1 MSDILKQLWET
12 GTLSRGIWETVYMTF
27 LSTLIAYIV
36 GLPLGVVLAVTG
48 EGGIR
53 PMRWLNRALGI
64 IVNVFRSIPFIVLM
78 VAMLPVAKAVVG
90 TALGNQYPLVAMA
103 KKELFQIK
111 LLGPLISALGAFPVD
126 RGTADIGAIKTSLK
140 AVKEGKKL
148 LIFPEGGT
156 KHKAGDEAKVGA
168 AMIAARTGAPIVPIY
183 ISENK
188 KFRSRVYVV
197 FGDAYIPEK
206 TKSKDGYRAIADDM
220 MRRIYALKEKI

>member
-1 MSDILKQLWET
+1 MKYN
-12 GTLSRGIWETVYMTF
+12 RTF
-27 LSTLIAYIV
+27 QA
-36 GLPLGVVLAVTG
+36 LA
-48 EGGIR
+48 I
-53 PMRWLNRALGI
+53 P
-64 IVNVFRSIPFIVLM
+64 IVNVYDHLKYNYHVIGREKVPDGGCVL
-78 VAMLPVAKAVVG
+78 VANHTQWADPVLVG

-140 AVKEGKKL
+140 AVKEGQKL

-188 KFRSRVYVV
+188 KFRSKVYVV

-220 MRRIYALKEKI
+220 MRRIYALKETI

>member
-1 MSDILKQLWET
+1 MKYN
-12 GTLSRGIWETVYMTF
+12 RTF
-27 LSTLIAYIV
+27 QA
-36 GLPLGVVLAVTG
+36 LA
-48 EGGIR
+48 I
-53 PMRWLNRALGI
+53 P
-64 IVNVFRSIPFIVLM
+64 IVNVYDHLKYNYHVIGREKVPDGGCVL
-78 VAMLPVAKAVVG
+78 VANHTQWADPVLVG

-188 KFRSRVYVV
+188 KFRSKVYVF

-220 MRRIYALKEKI
+220 MRRIYALKETI

>member
-1 MSDILKQLWET
+1 MKYN
-12 GTLSRGIWETVYMTF
+12 RTF
-27 LSTLIAYIV
+27 QA
-36 GLPLGVVLAVTG
+36 LA
-48 EGGIR
+48 I
-53 PMRWLNRALGI
+53 P
-64 IVNVFRSIPFIVLM
+64 IVNVYDHLKYNYHVIGREKVPDGGCVL
-78 VAMLPVAKAVVG
+78 VANHTQWADPVLVG

-188 KFRSRVYVV
+188 KFRSKV

-220 MRRIYALKEKI
+220 MRRIYALKETI

>member
-1 MSDILKQLWET
+1 MKYN
-12 GTLSRGIWETVYMTF
+12 RTF
-27 LSTLIAYIV
+27 QA
-36 GLPLGVVLAVTG
+36 LA
-48 EGGIR
+48 I
-53 PMRWLNRALGI
+53 P
-64 IVNVFRSIPFIVLM
+64 IVNVYDHLKYNYHVIGREKVPDGGCVL
-78 VAMLPVAKAVVG
+78 VANHTQWADPVLVG

-156 KHKAGDEAKVGA
+156 KHKVGDEAKVGA

-188 KFRSRVYVV
+188 KFRSKVYVV

>member
-1 MSDILKQLWET
+1 MKYN
-12 GTLSRGIWETVYMTF
+12 RTF
-27 LSTLIAYIV
+27 QA
-36 GLPLGVVLAVTG
+36 LA
-48 EGGIR
+48 I
-53 PMRWLNRALGI
+53 P
-64 IVNVFRSIPFIVLM
+64 IVNVYDHLKYNYRVSGREKVPDGGCVL
-78 VAMLPVAKAVVG
+78 VANHTQWADPVLVG

-188 KFRSRVYVV
+188 KFRSKVYVV

-220 MRRIYALKEKI
+220 MRRIYALKETI

>member
-1 MSDILKQLWET
+1 MKYN
-12 GTLSRGIWETVYMTF
+12 RTF
-27 LSTLIAYIV
+27 QA
-36 GLPLGVVLAVTG
+36 LA
-48 EGGIR
+48 I
-53 PMRWLNRALGI
+53 P
-64 IVNVFRSIPFIVLM
+64 IVNVYDHLKYNYHVIGREKVPDGGCVL
-78 VAMLPVAKAVVG
+78 VANHTQWADPVLVG

-168 AMIAARTGAPIVPIY
+168 AMIAARTGALIVPIY

-188 KFRSRVYVV
+188 KFRSKVYVV

-220 MRRIYALKEKI
+220 MRRIYALKETI

>member
-1 MSDILKQLWET
+1 MKYN
-12 GTLSRGIWETVYMTF
+12 RTF
-27 LSTLIAYIV
+27 QA
-36 GLPLGVVLAVTG
+36 LA
-48 EGGIR
+48 I
-53 PMRWLNRALGI
+53 P
-64 IVNVFRSIPFIVLM
+64 IVNVYDHLKYNYHVIGREKVPDGGCVL
-78 VAMLPVAKAVVG
+78 VANHTQWADPVLVG

-140 AVKEGKKL
+140 AVKDGKKL

-188 KFRSRVYVV
+188 RFRSKVYVV

-220 MRRIYALKEKI
+220 MRRIYALKETI

>member
-1 MSDILKQLWET
+1 MKYN
-12 GTLSRGIWETVYMTF
+12 RTF
-27 LSTLIAYIV
+27 QA
-36 GLPLGVVLAVTG
+36 LA
-48 EGGIR
+48 I
-53 PMRWLNRALGI
+53 P
-64 IVNVFRSIPFIVLM
+64 IVNVYDHLKYNYHVIGREKVPDGGCVL
-78 VAMLPVAKAVVG
+78 VANHTQWADPVLVG

-140 AVKEGKKL
+140 AVIEGKKL

-188 KFRSRVYVV
+188 KFRSKVYVV

-220 MRRIYALKEKI
+220 MRRIYALKETI

>member
-1 MSDILKQLWET
+1 MKYNRIFQ
-12 GTLSRGIWETVYMTF
+12 
-27 LSTLIAYIV
+27 A
-36 GLPLGVVLAVTG
+36 LA
-48 EGGIR
+48 I
-53 PMRWLNRALGI
+53 P
-64 IVNVFRSIPFIVLM
+64 IVNVYDHLKYNYHVIGREKVPDGGCVL
-78 VAMLPVAKAVVG
+78 VANHTQWADPVLVG

-188 KFRSRVYVV
+188 KFRSKVYVI

-220 MRRIYALKEKI
+220 MRRIYALKETI

>member
-1 MSDILKQLWET
+1 MKYN
-12 GTLSRGIWETVYMTF
+12 RTF
-27 LSTLIAYIV
+27 QA
-36 GLPLGVVLAVTG
+36 LA
-48 EGGIR
+48 I
-53 PMRWLNRALGI
+53 P
-64 IVNVFRSIPFIVLM
+64 IVNVYDHLKYNYHVIGREKVPDGGCVL
-78 VAMLPVAKAVVG
+78 VANHTQWADPVLVG

-111 LLGPLISALGAFPVD
+111 LIGPLISALGAFPVD

-188 KFRSRVYVV
+188 KFRSKVYVV

-220 MRRIYALKEKI
+220 MRRIYALKETI

>member
-1 MSDILKQLWET
+1 MKYN
-12 GTLSRGIWETVYMTF
+12 RTF
-27 LSTLIAYIV
+27 QA
-36 GLPLGVVLAVTG
+36 LAIPV
-48 EGGIR
+48 
-53 PMRWLNRALGI
+53 
-64 IVNVFRSIPFIVLM
+64 VNVYDHLKYNYHVIGREKVPDGGCVL
-78 VAMLPVAKAVVG
+78 VANHTQWADPVLVG

-188 KFRSRVYVV
+188 KFRSKVYVV

-220 MRRIYALKEKI
+220 MRRIYALKETI

>member
-1 MSDILKQLWET
+1 MKYN
-12 GTLSRGIWETVYMTF
+12 RTF
-27 LSTLIAYIV
+27 QA
-36 GLPLGVVLAVTG
+36 LA
-48 EGGIR
+48 I
-53 PMRWLNRALGI
+53 P
-64 IVNVFRSIPFIVLM
+64 IVNIYDHLKYNYHVIGREKVPDGGCVL
-78 VAMLPVAKAVVG
+78 VANHTQWADPVLVG

-188 KFRSRVYVV
+188 KFRSKVYVV

-220 MRRIYALKEKI
+220 MRRIYALKETI

>member
-1 MSDILKQLWET
+1 MKYN
-12 GTLSRGIWETVYMTF
+12 RTF
-27 LSTLIAYIV
+27 QA
-36 GLPLGVVLAVTG
+36 LA
-48 EGGIR
+48 I
-53 PMRWLNRALGI
+53 P
-64 IVNVFRSIPFIVLM
+64 IVNVYDHLKYNYHVIGREKVPDGGCVL
-78 VAMLPVAKAVVG
+78 VANHTQWADPVLVG

-111 LLGPLISALGAFPVD
+111 LLGPLISALGAFPVE

-188 KFRSRVYVV
+188 KFRSKVYVV

-220 MRRIYALKEKI
+220 MRRIYALKETI

>member
-1 MSDILKQLWET
+1 MKYN
-12 GTLSRGIWETVYMTF
+12 RTF
-27 LSTLIAYIV
+27 QA
-36 GLPLGVVLAVTG
+36 LA
-48 EGGIR
+48 I
-53 PMRWLNRALGI
+53 P
-64 IVNVFRSIPFIVLM
+64 IVNVYDHLKYNYHVIGREKVPDGRCVL
-78 VAMLPVAKAVVG
+78 VANHTQWADPVLVG

-188 KFRSRVYVV
+188 KFRSKVYVV

-220 MRRIYALKEKI
+220 MRRIYALKETI

>member
-1 MSDILKQLWET
+1 MKYN
-12 GTLSRGIWETVYMTF
+12 RTF
-27 LSTLIAYIV
+27 QA
-36 GLPLGVVLAVTG
+36 LA
-48 EGGIR
+48 I
-53 PMRWLNRALGI
+53 P
-64 IVNVFRSIPFIVLM
+64 IVNVYDHLKYNYHVIGREKVPDGGCVL
-78 VAMLPVAKAVVG
+78 VANHTQWADPVLVG

-140 AVKEGKKL
+140 AIKEGKKL

-188 KFRSRVYVV
+188 KFRSKVYVV

-220 MRRIYALKEKI
+220 MRRIYALKETI

>member
-1 MSDILKQLWET
+1 MKYN
-12 GTLSRGIWETVYMTF
+12 RTF
-27 LSTLIAYIV
+27 QA
-36 GLPLGVVLAVTG
+36 LA
-48 EGGIR
+48 I
-53 PMRWLNRALGI
+53 P
-64 IVNVFRSIPFIVLM
+64 IVNVYDHLKYNYHVIGREKVPDGGCVL
-78 VAMLPVAKAVVG
+78 VANHTQWADPVLVG

-188 KFRSRVYVV
+188 KFRSKVYVI

-220 MRRIYALKEKI
+220 MRRIYALKETI

>member
-1 MSDILKQLWET
+1 MKYN
-12 GTLSRGIWETVYMTF
+12 RTF
-27 LSTLIAYIV
+27 QA
-36 GLPLGVVLAVTG
+36 LA
-48 EGGIR
+48 I
-53 PMRWLNRALGI
+53 P
-64 IVNVFRSIPFIVLM
+64 IVNVYDHLKYNYHVIGREKVPDGGCVL
-78 VAMLPVAKAVVG
+78 VANHTQWADPVLVG

-140 AVKEGKKL
+140 AVKDGKKL

-188 KFRSRVYVV
+188 KFRSKVYVV

-220 MRRIYALKEKI
+220 MRRIYALKETI

>member
-1 MSDILKQLWET
+1 MKYN
-12 GTLSRGIWETVYMTF
+12 RTF
-27 LSTLIAYIV
+27 QA
-36 GLPLGVVLAVTG
+36 LA
-48 EGGIR
+48 I
-53 PMRWLNRALGI
+53 P
-64 IVNVFRSIPFIVLM
+64 IVNVYDHLKYNYHVIGREKVPDGGCVL
-78 VAMLPVAKAVVG
+78 VANHTQWADPVLVG

-188 KFRSRVYVV
+188 KFRSKVYVV

-206 TKSKDGYRAIADDM
+206 TKSTDGYRASADDM
-220 MRRIYALKEKI
+220 MRRIYALKETI

>member
-1 MSDILKQLWET
+1 MKYN
-12 GTLSRGIWETVYMTF
+12 RTF
-27 LSTLIAYIV
+27 QA
-36 GLPLGVVLAVTG
+36 LA
-48 EGGIR
+48 I
-53 PMRWLNRALGI
+53 P
-64 IVNVFRSIPFIVLM
+64 IVNVYDHLKYNYHVIGREKVPDGGCVL
-78 VAMLPVAKAVVG
+78 VANHTQWADPVLVG

-168 AMIAARTGAPIVPIY
+168 AMIAARTGASIVPIY

-188 KFRSRVYVV
+188 KFRSKVYVV

-220 MRRIYALKEKI
+220 MRRIYALKETI

>member
-1 MSDILKQLWET
+1 MKYNRTFQALAIPIVTVSDHLKSNYHVIGREKVPD
-12 GTLSRGIWETVYMTF
+12 GGC
-27 LSTLIAYIV
+27 
-36 GLPLGVVLAVTG
+36 VLVANHTQWAD
-48 EGGIR
+48 
-53 PMRWLNRALGI
+53 P
-64 IVNVFRSIPFIVLM
+64 VL
-78 VAMLPVAKAVVG
+78 VG

-188 KFRSRVYVV
+188 KFRSKVYVV

-220 MRRIYALKEKI
+220 MRRIYALKETI

>member
-1 MSDILKQLWET
+1 MKYN
-12 GTLSRGIWETVYMTF
+12 RTF
-27 LSTLIAYIV
+27 QA
-36 GLPLGVVLAVTG
+36 LA
-48 EGGIR
+48 I
-53 PMRWLNRALGI
+53 P
-64 IVNVFRSIPFIVLM
+64 IVNVCDHLKYNYHVIGREKVPDGGCVL
-78 VAMLPVAKAVVG
+78 VANHTQWADPVLVG

-188 KFRSRVYVV
+188 KFRSKVYVV

-220 MRRIYALKEKI
+220 MRRIYALKETI

>member
-1 MSDILKQLWET
+1 MKYN
-12 GTLSRGIWETVYMTF
+12 RTF
-27 LSTLIAYIV
+27 QA
-36 GLPLGVVLAVTG
+36 LA
-48 EGGIR
+48 I
-53 PMRWLNRALGI
+53 P
-64 IVNVFRSIPFIVLM
+64 IVNVYDHLKYNYRVIGREKVPDGGCVL
-78 VAMLPVAKAVVG
+78 VANHTQWADPVLVG

-188 KFRSRVYVV
+188 KCRAKVYVV

-220 MRRIYALKEKI
+220 MRRIYALKETI

>member
-1 MSDILKQLWET
+1 MKYN
-12 GTLSRGIWETVYMTF
+12 RTF
-27 LSTLIAYIV
+27 QA
-36 GLPLGVVLAVTG
+36 LA
-48 EGGIR
+48 I
-53 PMRWLNRALGI
+53 P
-64 IVNVFRSIPFIVLM
+64 IVNIYDHLKYNYHVIGREKVPDGGCVL
-78 VAMLPVAKAVVG
+78 VANHTQWADPVLVG

-188 KFRSRVYVV
+188 KFRSKVYVV

>member
-1 MSDILKQLWET
+1 MKYN
-12 GTLSRGIWETVYMTF
+12 RTF
-27 LSTLIAYIV
+27 QA
-36 GLPLGVVLAVTG
+36 LA
-48 EGGIR
+48 I
-53 PMRWLNRALGI
+53 P
-64 IVNVFRSIPFIVLM
+64 IVNVYDHLKYNYHIIGREKVPDGGCVL
-78 VAMLPVAKAVVG
+78 VANHTQWADPVLVG

-188 KFRSRVYVV
+188 KFRSKVYVV

-220 MRRIYALKEKI
+220 MRRIYALKETI

>member
-1 MSDILKQLWET
+1 MKYN
-12 GTLSRGIWETVYMTF
+12 RTF
-27 LSTLIAYIV
+27 QA
-36 GLPLGVVLAVTG
+36 LA
-48 EGGIR
+48 I
-53 PMRWLNRALGI
+53 P
-64 IVNVFRSIPFIVLM
+64 IVNVYDHLKYNYHVIGREKVPDGGCVL
-78 VAMLPVAKAVVG
+78 VANHTQWADPVLVG

-188 KFRSRVYVV
+188 KFRSKVYIV

>member
-1 MSDILKQLWET
+1 MKYN
-12 GTLSRGIWETVYMTF
+12 RTF
-27 LSTLIAYIV
+27 QA
-36 GLPLGVVLAVTG
+36 LA
-48 EGGIR
+48 I
-53 PMRWLNRALGI
+53 P
-64 IVNVFRSIPFIVLM
+64 IVNVYDHLKYNYHVIGREKVPDGGCVL
-78 VAMLPVAKAVVG
+78 VVNHTQWADPVLVG

-188 KFRSRVYVV
+188 KFRSKVYVV

-220 MRRIYALKEKI
+220 MRRIYALKETI

>member
-1 MSDILKQLWET
+1 MKYN
-12 GTLSRGIWETVYMTF
+12 RTF
-27 LSTLIAYIV
+27 QA
-36 GLPLGVVLAVTG
+36 LA
-48 EGGIR
+48 I
-53 PMRWLNRALGI
+53 P
-64 IVNVFRSIPFIVLM
+64 IVNVYDHLKYNYHVIGREKVPDGGCVL
-78 VAMLPVAKAVVG
+78 VANHTQWADPVLVG

-168 AMIAARTGAPIVPIY
+168 AMIAACTGAPIVPIY

-188 KFRSRVYVV
+188 KFRSKVYVV

-220 MRRIYALKEKI
+220 MRRIYALKETI

>member
-1 MSDILKQLWET
+1 MKYN
-12 GTLSRGIWETVYMTF
+12 RTF
-27 LSTLIAYIV
+27 QA
-36 GLPLGVVLAVTG
+36 LA
-48 EGGIR
+48 I
-53 PMRWLNRALGI
+53 P
-64 IVNVFRSIPFIVLM
+64 IVNVYDHLKYNYHIIGREKVPDGGCVL
-78 VAMLPVAKAVVG
+78 VANHTQWADPVLVG

-188 KFRSRVYVV
+188 KFRSKVYVI

-220 MRRIYALKEKI
+220 MRRIYTLKETI

>member
-1 MSDILKQLWET
+1 MKYN
-12 GTLSRGIWETVYMTF
+12 RTF
-27 LSTLIAYIV
+27 QA
-36 GLPLGVVLAVTG
+36 LA
-48 EGGIR
+48 I
-53 PMRWLNRALGI
+53 P
-64 IVNVFRSIPFIVLM
+64 IVNVYDHLKYNYHVIGREKVPDGGCVL
-78 VAMLPVAKAVVG
+78 VANHTQWADPLLVG

-188 KFRSRVYVV
+188 KFRSKVYVV

-220 MRRIYALKEKI
+220 MRRIYALKETI

>member
-1 MSDILKQLWET
+1 MKYN
-12 GTLSRGIWETVYMTF
+12 RTF
-27 LSTLIAYIV
+27 QA
-36 GLPLGVVLAVTG
+36 LA
-48 EGGIR
+48 I
-53 PMRWLNRALGI
+53 P
-64 IVNVFRSIPFIVLM
+64 IVNVYDHLKYNYHVIGREKVPDGGCVL
-78 VAMLPVAKAVVG
+78 VANHTQWADPVLVG

-156 KHKAGDEAKVGA
+156 KHKVGDEAKVGA

-188 KFRSRVYVV
+188 KFRSKVYVV
-197 FGDAYIPEK
+197 FGDAYVPEK

>member
-1 MSDILKQLWET
+1 MKYN
-12 GTLSRGIWETVYMTF
+12 RTF
-27 LSTLIAYIV
+27 QA
-36 GLPLGVVLAVTG
+36 LA
-48 EGGIR
+48 I
-53 PMRWLNRALGI
+53 P
-64 IVNVFRSIPFIVLM
+64 IVNVYDHLKYNYHVIGREKVPDGGCVL
-78 VAMLPVAKAVVG
+78 VANHTQWADPVLVG

-111 LLGPLISALGAFPVD
+111 LLGPLISALGALPVD

-188 KFRSRVYVV
+188 KFRSKVYVV

-220 MRRIYALKEKI
+220 MRRIYALKETI

>member
-1 MSDILKQLWET
+1 MKYN
-12 GTLSRGIWETVYMTF
+12 RTF
-27 LSTLIAYIV
+27 QA
-36 GLPLGVVLAVTG
+36 LA
-48 EGGIR
+48 I
-53 PMRWLNRALGI
+53 P
-64 IVNVFRSIPFIVLM
+64 IVNVYDHLKYNYHVIGREKVPDGGCVL
-78 VAMLPVAKAVVG
+78 VANHTQWADPVLVG

-156 KHKAGDEAKVGA
+156 KHKAGDEAKVGT

-188 KFRSRVYVV
+188 KFRSKVYVV

-220 MRRIYALKEKI
+220 MRRIYALKETI

>member
-1 MSDILKQLWET
+1 MKYN
-12 GTLSRGIWETVYMTF
+12 RTF
-27 LSTLIAYIV
+27 QA
-36 GLPLGVVLAVTG
+36 LA
-48 EGGIR
+48 I
-53 PMRWLNRALGI
+53 P
-64 IVNVFRSIPFIVLM
+64 IVNVYDHLKYKYHVIGREKVPDGGCVL
-78 VAMLPVAKAVVG
+78 VANHTQWADPVLVG

-188 KFRSRVYVV
+188 KFRSKVYVV

-220 MRRIYALKEKI
+220 MRRIYALKETI

>member
-1 MSDILKQLWET
+1 MKYN
-12 GTLSRGIWETVYMTF
+12 RTF
-27 LSTLIAYIV
+27 QA
-36 GLPLGVVLAVTG
+36 LA
-48 EGGIR
+48 I
-53 PMRWLNRALGI
+53 PS
-64 IVNVFRSIPFIVLM
+64 VNVYDHLKYNYHVIGREKVPDGGCVL
-78 VAMLPVAKAVVG
+78 VANHTQWADPVLVG

-188 KFRSRVYVV
+188 KFRSKVYVV

-220 MRRIYALKEKI
+220 MRRIYALKETI

>member
-1 MSDILKQLWET
+1 MKYN
-12 GTLSRGIWETVYMTF
+12 RTF
-27 LSTLIAYIV
+27 QA
-36 GLPLGVVLAVTG
+36 LA
-48 EGGIR
+48 I
-53 PMRWLNRALGI
+53 P
-64 IVNVFRSIPFIVLM
+64 IVNVYDHLKYNYHVIGREKVPDGGCVL
-78 VAMLPVAKAVVG
+78 VANHTQWADPVLIG

-188 KFRSRVYVV
+188 KFRSKVYVV

>member
-1 MSDILKQLWET
+1 MKYN
-12 GTLSRGIWETVYMTF
+12 RTF
-27 LSTLIAYIV
+27 QA
-36 GLPLGVVLAVTG
+36 LA
-48 EGGIR
+48 I
-53 PMRWLNRALGI
+53 P
-64 IVNVFRSIPFIVLM
+64 IVNVYDHLKNNYHVIGREKVPDGGCVL
-78 VAMLPVAKAVVG
+78 VANHTQWADPVLVG

-183 ISENK
+183 ISDNK
-188 KFRSRVYVV
+188 KFRSKVYVV

-220 MRRIYALKEKI
+220 MRRIYALKETI

>member
-1 MSDILKQLWET
+1 MKYN
-12 GTLSRGIWETVYMTF
+12 RTF
-27 LSTLIAYIV
+27 QA
-36 GLPLGVVLAVTG
+36 LA
-48 EGGIR
+48 I
-53 PMRWLNRALGI
+53 P
-64 IVNVFRSIPFIVLM
+64 IVNVYDHLKYNYHVIGREKVPDGGCVL
-78 VAMLPVAKAVVG
+78 VANHTQWADPVLVG

-188 KFRSRVYVV
+188 KFRSKVYVV
-197 FGDAYIPEK
+197 FGNAYIPEK

-220 MRRIYALKEKI
+220 MRRIYALKETI